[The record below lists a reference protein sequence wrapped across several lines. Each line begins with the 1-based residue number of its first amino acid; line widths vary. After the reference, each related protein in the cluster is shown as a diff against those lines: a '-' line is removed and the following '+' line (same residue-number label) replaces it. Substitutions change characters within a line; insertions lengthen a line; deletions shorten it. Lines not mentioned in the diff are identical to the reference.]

1 MANALYDKGREA
13 FGNAEIDWI
22 DDDIIVVL
30 VDTDDYTV
38 NLATH
43 QYLSSISSGARLA
56 GGTLGTKV
64 SLANKT
70 NTGGIMDADN
80 TTCPSVT
87 GDEGE
92 ALVLCKRDT
101 STFENSLL
109 IAYIDTFSAGA
120 PYTPDG
126 GDVIIYWADT
136 TNKIFKL

>member
-13 FGNAEIDWI
+13 FGNGEIDWV
-22 DDDIIVVL
+22 DDDIIAIL
-30 VDTDDYTV
+30 VDANDYTV

-43 QYLSSISSGARLA
+43 QYLSSIDAGARIA

-64 SLANKT
+64 SLASKT
-70 NTGGIMDADN
+70 NTGGILDAAD
-80 TTCPSVT
+80 TTFTSVT

-92 ALVLCKRDT
+92 AIVLCKRDT

-109 IAYIDTFSAGA
+109 IAYIDTGTGF

-126 GDVIIYWADT
+126 GDVVVYWADT